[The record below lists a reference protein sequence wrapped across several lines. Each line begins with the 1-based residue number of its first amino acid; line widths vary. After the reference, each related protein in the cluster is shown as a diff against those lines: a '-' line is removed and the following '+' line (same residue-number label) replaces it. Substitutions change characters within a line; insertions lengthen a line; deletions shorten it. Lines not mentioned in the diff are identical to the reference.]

1 MEILKF
7 ILEGKTAFFRVP
19 EVNTYYSFT
28 FGNIHKIALLG
39 IFGALLGYG
48 GYGGIG
54 KKSMYPEFYEKLH
67 QLEVAVV
74 PKKDSKG
81 YIGKKI
87 QSFNNSVGYA
97 SKEQGGNLI
106 VKQQWLEN
114 PWWEIYLKVNDG
126 ESEKIKLCM
135 LQKNGI
141 FLPYL
146 GSNDHPADITNV
158 EIFKGEIADED
169 EISQIDSFFPD
180 SLVELDKD
188 EDEIIPFQY
197 AEFLPVGLDKQ
208 THMYQYEKF
217 VFTNIPILC
226 HQAEVVCTNQKNIIF
241 F

>member
-1 MEILKF
+1 MM
-7 ILEGKTAFFRVP
+7 G
-19 EVNTYYSFT
+19 SQ
-28 FGNIHKIALLG
+28 
-39 IFGALLGYG
+39 
-48 GYGGIG
+48 
-54 KKSMYPEFYEKLH
+54 KKLSCVCCK
-67 QLEVAVV
+67 
-74 PKKDSKG
+74 
-81 YIGKKI
+81 
-87 QSFNNSVGYA
+87 
-97 SKEQGGNLI
+97 
-106 VKQQWLEN
+106 
-114 PWWEIYLKVNDG
+114 
-126 ESEKIKLCM
+126 
-135 LQKNGI
+135 KNGI

-226 HQAEVVCTNQKNIIF
+226 HQAEVVCTKSKKYHIF
-241 F
+241 LTYQGSSLLLSRKGESGGELAPVRWGASAIWQVATAA